1 MWPDL
6 KAATPRVYTSD
17 SPEKSMTQLTTIHS
31 IRPENLSR
39 RKFLAGCATCAA
51 CTACPSLA
59 QQATVPGAENK
70 AKVRLVFAHP
80 LKPIEG
86 WPYLNYDYE
95 ARKKELTA
103 RLAKACP
110 NIEFLTAAA
119 GGPDDAKKILEAD
132 REVDGYVVYIL
143 GIPSQVARP
152 IAAAGRP
159 TILVDDLYGGTG
171 NFLPVYAW
179 ARREKLKVAGVT
191 STRFE
196 DLVQAVKSFE
206 CIKRLTS
213 SVILDVVDRN
223 PGADAKAIQDV
234 FGTEV
239 RAISGTQINEAYEKA
254 DRAEAQKW
262 ANLWIKSAKKIV
274 EPAREEIGKSGV
286 MYIAMRDL
294 MEQNKARALTIDCL
308 RLFYGGKL
316 AAYPCLGLFQFN
328 NDGLVGACEADL
340 QSTITMLLMTYL
352 VERPGFISDPVI
364 DTSKNQVIYAH
375 CVAATKV
382 YGPKGPA
389 SPFHIR
395 SHSEDRKG
403 ASIRALLPLGEMTTT
418 LKFSPQRKEVVFHQG
433 KTVANI
439 DDDRACR
446 TKLAVEV
453 KDIDKLLGEWDRWG
467 WHRVTYFGDLRRPVE
482 TISALLG
489 FNMVVEG

>member
-1 MWPDL
+1 
-6 KAATPRVYTSD
+6 
-17 SPEKSMTQLTTIHS
+17 MTQLTTIKAT
-31 IRPENLSR
+31 RPQNLSR

-51 CTACPSLA
+51 CAACPSLA
-59 QQATVPGAENK
+59 HPAPAAGAEDK

-110 NIEFLTAAA
+110 NIEFLPAAA
-119 GGPDDAKKILEAD
+119 GGPDDVKRILEAD

-143 GIPSQVARP
+143 GIPSQAARG

-171 NFLPVYAW
+171 QFLPVYAW
-179 ARREKLKVAGVT
+179 ARREKLKVAAVS

-196 DLVQAVKSFE
+196 DLAQAVKSFE
-206 CIKRLTS
+206 CIKRLGS

-223 PGADAKAIQDV
+223 PGADAKAIQEA

-239 RAISGTQINEAYEKA
+239 RAVSGAQINEAYQKA

-262 ANLWIKSAKKIV
+262 ANLWIKQAKKII
-274 EPAREEIGKSGV
+274 EPSREEISKSGI

-294 MEQNKARALTIDCL
+294 IEQNKARALAIDCL

-364 DTSKNQVIYAH
+364 DTSKNQIIYAH
-375 CVAATKV
+375 CVAPTKV
-382 YGPKGPA
+382 YGPKGA
-389 SPFHIR
+389 SSPYHIR

-403 ASIRALLPLGEMTTT
+403 ASIRALLPLGEMTST
-418 LKFSPQRKEVVFHQG
+418 LKFHPQRKEVVFHQG
-433 KTVANI
+433 KSVANI
-439 DDDRACR
+439 DEDKACR

-467 WHRVTYFGDLRRPVE
+467 WHRVTYYGDLRQPVQ